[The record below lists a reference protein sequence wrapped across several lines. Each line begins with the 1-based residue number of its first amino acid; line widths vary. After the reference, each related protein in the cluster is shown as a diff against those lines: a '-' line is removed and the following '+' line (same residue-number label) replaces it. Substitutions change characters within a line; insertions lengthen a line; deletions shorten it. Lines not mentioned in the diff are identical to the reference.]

1 MYDRL
6 SHQEGRPELNPGDVN
21 IMELKISDAIEIA
34 ARRDFFAAATEDL
47 GCEILPVPRTTAT
60 LLRARCAPL
69 PVMNRVVG
77 LVSDDDLSADTLNWI
92 AQAFREVAIGQIWVS
107 AWDHP
112 AGAVIVESL
121 GGWNPEPV
129 SVWSKFLLNLD
140 EGVLP
145 LPQTGKLHL
154 RRARL
159 DEAALAGE
167 IVTRCVGL
175 PPEMAPWLA
184 ALVGRPNWQVYVACN
199 EHDEPVAAASLFI
212 DGLRAWIGMGAT
224 LPEARGQGAQQ
235 MLMSMRLLAA
245 KAAGCIV
252 VGVEAEAARSGQ
264 VSHSINNIHRA
275 GFREVGTRTNYLC
288 TI

>member
-1 MYDRL
+1 MD
-6 SHQEGRPELNPGDVN
+6 
-21 IMELKISDAIEIA
+21 LKISDAIEVA
-34 ARRDFFAAATEDL
+34 ARQDFFAAAAVDL
-47 GCEILPVPRTTAT
+47 GCATLRVPRTSAT
-60 LLRARCAPL
+60 LLRARCAPS

-77 LVSDDDLSADTLNWI
+77 LVSDDLSAETLSWI
-92 AQAFREVAIGQIWVS
+92 ASAFRDEAIGQIWVS

-112 AGAVIVESL
+112 AGAGIANGLRS
-121 GGWNPEPV
+121 WSPEPV
-129 SVWSKFLLNLD
+129 SVWSKFLLNLE

-145 LPQTGKLHL
+145 LPQTGKLHVRL
-154 RRARL
+154 ARL
-159 DEAALAGE
+159 DEAARVGE
-167 IVTRCVGL
+167 IVTQCVGL
-175 PPEMAPWLA
+175 PPAMAPWLA

-199 EHDEPVAAASLFI
+199 EEDEPVAAASLFI

-224 LPEARGQGAQQ
+224 LLEARGQGAQQ

-252 VGVEAEAARSGQ
+252 VGVEAEAARPGQ
-264 VSHSINNIHRA
+264 ASHSINNIHRA

>member
-1 MYDRL
+1 
-6 SHQEGRPELNPGDVN
+6 
-21 IMELKISDAIEIA
+21 MELKISDAIEVA
-34 ARRDFFAAATEDL
+34 ARRDFFAAAAEDQ
-47 GCEILPVPRTTAT
+47 GCETLLVPRTSAT
-60 LLRARCAPL
+60 LLRARCAPS

-77 LVSDDDLSADTLNWI
+77 LMSDDDLSADTLSWI
-92 AQAFREVAIGQIWVS
+92 AGAFRDEAISQIWVS

-112 AGAVIVESL
+112 VGASIAERL
-121 GGWNPEPV
+121 HGWAPEPV
-129 SVWSKFLLNLD
+129 SVWSKFLLNLE

-145 LPQTGKLHL
+145 LPQTGKLHVRL
-154 RRARL
+154 ARL
-159 DEAALAGE
+159 DEAARVGE
-167 IVTRCVGL
+167 IVTQCVGL
-175 PPEMAPWLA
+175 PPAMAPWLA
-184 ALVGRPNWQVYVACN
+184 ALVGRPNWKVYVACN
-199 EHDEPVAAASLFI
+199 ENDEPVAAASLFI

-224 LPEARGQGAQQ
+224 VPEARGQGAQQ

-245 KAAGCIV
+245 KAAGCVV